1 MLRRPKENGQSF
13 IEYVV
18 VIMLVMGAF
27 LVFQKYIVRGFAGRW
42 KAVGES
48 LGQGR
53 VYDPKMTTECI
64 FDSLYTNLWYDQACF
79 KSRGCDCLSVLATTV
94 TCQDCFNP
102 ACVTVICNN

>member
-1 MLRRPKENGQSF
+1 M
-13 IEYVV
+13 EYTVLIV
-18 VIMLVMGAF
+18 VILWAF
-27 LVFQKYIVRGFAGRW
+27 LVFQKYITRGFAGRW

-53 VYDPKMTTECI
+53 IYDPELTTECI

-79 KSRGCDCLSVLATTV
+79 KSQGCDCLSTRANAT

-102 ACVTVICNN
+102 ACTTVICNN